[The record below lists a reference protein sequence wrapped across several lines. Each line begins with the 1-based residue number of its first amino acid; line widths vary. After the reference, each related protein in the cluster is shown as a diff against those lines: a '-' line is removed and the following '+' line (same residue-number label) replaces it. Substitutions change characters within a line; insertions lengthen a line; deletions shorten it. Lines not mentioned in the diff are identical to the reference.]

1 MTTLPIASSYTAL
14 AQDNTIDS
22 DVQHLE
28 QTLTTE
34 SGEPEN
40 HAGVTNGLIADL
52 AWILLLSAAV
62 TLLFKML

>member
-34 SGEPEN
+34 S
-40 HAGVTNGLIADL
+40 A
-52 AWILLLSAAV
+52 
-62 TLLFKML
+62 